1 MTTPKEFE
9 ERMLA
14 IEKEYGTYPDG
25 YGHEENFHFEA
36 DTLMKKL
43 LRELGY
49 KNGVDIFDRNNK
61 WYS

>member
-1 MTTPKEFE
+1 MITPKEFE

-14 IEKEYGTYPDG
+14 IEKEYGN
-25 YGHEENFHFEA
+25 HEEDFHVEA
-36 DTLMKKL
+36 DALMKKVL
-43 LRELGY
+43 IELGY